1 MAEHP
6 NQELVRRGFQAFNEG
21 DMMTLTELIADDA
34 VQVMAG
40 DNMFSGEHKG
50 RDAILGMYAEL
61 FQETGGTFRAELQG
75 VHANDQMAVAI
86 YRGTGTR
93 GTKVID
99 QLNALVF
106 EIVDGLAVRLTDLA
120 EDITAWDE
128 FLA

>member
-6 NQELVRRGFQAFNEG
+6 NQVLVRRGFQAFNEG
-21 DMMTLTELIADDA
+21 DMVALTELIADDA

-50 RDAILGMYAEL
+50 RDAILGMYAEI
-61 FQETGGTFRAELQG
+61 FQETGGTFQADLQA
-75 VHANDQMAVAI
+75 VYANDQMAVAI

-99 QLNALVF
+99 QRNALLF
-106 EIVDGLAVRLTDLA
+106 EIVDGLAVRLTDMPD
-120 EDITAWDE
+120 DIAAWDE